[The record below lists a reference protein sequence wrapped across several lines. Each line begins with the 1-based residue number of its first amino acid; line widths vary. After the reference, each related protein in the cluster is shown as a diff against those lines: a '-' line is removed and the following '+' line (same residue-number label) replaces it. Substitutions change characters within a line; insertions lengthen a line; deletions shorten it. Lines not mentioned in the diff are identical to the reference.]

1 MLWITI
7 FTGIATVSQINDEV
21 LIERNATT
29 ITCEAIGYPPPTVQ
43 WDRTDGT
50 LSDRVS
56 VSGSISVPTGY
67 GNVTRV
73 SVNLTITN
81 VSREDTGVYM
91 CSANNSVGDDIIN
104 ASITVQCKFCDI
116 SYFPFF
122 VNYII
127 SFQFSNYD
135 FTQFIIIIKYTC
147 LLFFYIPVVQTEIID
162 EVTDLLEN
170 ETFPSTFTCEATGEP
185 VPNISW
191 YFNDSTLLVSNTSKY
206 NISNS
211 LNDTV
216 IKSLLTIVSA
226 QSSDVGKYTCHAEN
240 IIGTDRSSGILTVN
254 GKFVIIR
261 GAGCMIHSSKLCTCV
276 RMCVELSV
284 HNLY

>member
-1 MLWITI
+1 MLWITAYV
-7 FTGIATVSQINDEV
+7 TGIATVSQINDEV
-21 LIERNATT
+21 LIERNTTT
-29 ITCEAIGYPPPTVQ
+29 ITCEVFGYPPPTVQ
-43 WDRTDGT
+43 WDRIDGT

-56 VSGSISVPTGY
+56 VSDSVSVPAVY

-73 SVNLTITN
+73 IVNLTIKN
-81 VSREDTGVYM
+81 ASREDTGVYM
-91 CSANNSVGDDIIN
+91 CSANNSVGDDIMN

-116 SYFPFF
+116 PFCKLYNIFTATSSFPIMILL
-122 VNYII
+122 NYII
-127 SFQFSNYD
+127 HVCNFSIFLY
-135 FTQFIIIIKYTC
+135 
-147 LLFFYIPVVQTEIID
+147 VVQAEIID

-191 YFNDSTLLVSNTSKY
+191 YFNDSTLLVSDANKY
-206 NISNS
+206 SISNS

-226 QSSDVGKYTCHAEN
+226 QSSDVGKYTCSAEN

-254 GKFVIIR
+254 GKF
-261 GAGCMIHSSKLCTCV
+261 CLL
-276 RMCVELSV
+276 LSGEQDA
-284 HNLY
+284 